1 MKISLCIP
9 YAKTDY
15 NRQTTLD
22 WCRMAD
28 EGPFESLGCGER
40 IVSHTQ
46 DMRIVLSAACAL
58 TERIRIV
65 PSLYILPM
73 HPAVQV
79 AKELATMDVLSNG
92 RVTATVGVGGREHD
106 YRAVGASFRKRLQRL
121 DQGVATMKS
130 IWAGEPPFEGTDPV
144 GPPPVQKG
152 GIPIWSGAMNPKSI
166 ARSSKWADGLY
177 GFTMNGDVA
186 PAKQQF
192 DLATD
197 AWTQSGR
204 KRPYLATGFWLCLAD
219 DAENQ
224 LRKYVFDYL
233 KIIDENVAQLL
244 ADSMYTFTED
254 AVRKC
259 LDDLEEAGTDEC
271 FLNTATADLVE
282 IERIAEIVTRRR

>member
-15 NRQTTLD
+15 DRQTTLD

-28 EGPFESLGCGER
+28 EGPFASLGCGER

-46 DMRIVLSAACAL
+46 DMSIVLAAACAL
-58 TERIRIV
+58 TERVRIV

-73 HPAVQV
+73 HSAVRV
-79 AKELATMDVLSNG
+79 AKELATMDVLSDG

-106 YRAVGASFRKRLQRL
+106 YKAVGASFKKRLQRL
-121 DQGVATMKS
+121 DAGVAEMKRT
-130 IWAGEPPFEGTDPV
+130 WDGVPPFEGTDPV

-177 GFTMNGDVA
+177 GFTMNGDA
-186 PAKQQF
+186 GPAKQQF
-192 DLATD
+192 DLATA
-197 AWTQSGR
+197 AWEAEGR
-204 KRPYLATGFWLCLAD
+204 ARPYLATGFWCCLAD
-219 DAENQ
+219 DAENRLKQ
-224 LRKYVFDYL
+224 YVVDYL
-233 KIIDENVAQLL
+233 KIIDENIANLI
-244 ADSMYTFTED
+244 ADTMVTSNED

-259 LDDLEEAGTDEC
+259 LDDIEALGADEC
-271 FLNTATADLVE
+271 FLNTATRDLVE
-282 IERIAEIVTRRR
+282 IEKIANIVETR